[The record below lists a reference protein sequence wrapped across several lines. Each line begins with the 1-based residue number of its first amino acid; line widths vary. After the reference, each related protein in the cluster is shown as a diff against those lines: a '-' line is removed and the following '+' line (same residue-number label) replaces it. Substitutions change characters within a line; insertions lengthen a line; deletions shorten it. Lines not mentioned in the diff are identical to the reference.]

1 MRRLRMFVGNLRGL
15 GTGGWNMRW
24 MGGILQSIHWY
35 QVKKAFCLMKELNI
49 PKCGRQNEVHN
60 AELL

>member
-1 MRRLRMFVGNLRGL
+1 MRKLRMFVRNLRGL

-35 QVKKAFCLMKELNI
+35 QVKIALSLMKELKI
-49 PKCGRQNEVHN
+49 PKCGRQNEVNN
-60 AELL
+60 AGLV

>member
-35 QVKKAFCLMKELNI
+35 QVKIALSLMKE
-49 PKCGRQNEVHN
+49 
-60 AELL
+60 